1 MESASRKVDVVESPS
16 PQVDVIESSPTKVD
30 VVVPQQCTRDV
41 VDSQPVNTTAITPDA
56 SNSARIAAIQ
66 REYIQMDVKKLWHIK
81 TMPAAD
87 NEDSGEFTTAL
98 ITSIRRTVRNILQ
111 LADATGTQSFDD
123 DDWVDG
129 WQTPLHKAL
138 HRAINRRSPTTAAS
152 LTQILDGFCSA
163 MESDSAHGSRG
174 PEVLVVWRGGYPD
187 SSIHPRRQ
195 VPFSVSVLLA
205 WPLMFLSRTT
215 SDSSSW

>member
-1 MESASRKVDVVESPS
+1 
-16 PQVDVIESSPTKVD
+16 
-30 VVVPQQCTRDV
+30 
-41 VDSQPVNTTAITPDA
+41 
-56 SNSARIAAIQ
+56 
-66 REYIQMDVKKLWHIK
+66 MDVKKLWHIK

-123 DDWVDG
+123 SDWVDD

-152 LTQILDGFCSA
+152 LTQVIDGFCSA
-163 MESDSAHGSRG
+163 MDTDRTHGSRG
-174 PEVLVVWRGGYPD
+174 PETLGSLERRLTDFFDHSAQASAIQRLSSFGIVTDVPFADYLRQCKLVV
-187 SSIHPRRQ
+187 SS
-195 VPFSVSVLLA
+195 
-205 WPLMFLSRTT
+205 TT
-215 SDSSSW
+215 GVGRHT